1 MRSTGVLSGG
11 MVVAVAVSGVCG
23 SARADTNGDL
33 KILAGAT
40 PALVAGFGAVDVGLQ
55 TSLDAIAVRGSRER
69 RSEDVPSP
77 GTAALLVLGGVM
89 MLRRGR

>member
-23 SARADTNGDL
+23 SARAGVNGEL

-40 PALVAGFGAVDVGLQ
+40 PALVAGFGAAEGKPADSLGAIGVRVG
-55 TSLDAIAVRGSRER
+55 RER

-89 MLRRGR
+89 MVRRGR